1 LLIFYFSN
9 SKGDAMSINIPELRV
24 FVTAAEELNF
34 SRAAARLHLSQSAV
48 SQNIQSI
55 EKSYGVELFVRHGRS
70 VQLSEVGQ
78 VILPMAR
85 EVLNTVR
92 LLEDSL
98 INVKGEVAGE
108 LTIGCSTTSGKYIL
122 PNLLAAFRREYSLV
136 RSRVTISSRSGVVER
151 LLDQTL
157 ALGVMSRQVEHR
169 DLEYMPLLEDKVIL
183 IVPID
188 HPWAQYGR
196 AMPADLLDQPFIR
209 REESSG
215 TAEVVS
221 NALKQQGVMPDTL
234 NTVMELGNAE
244 AIEMAVEEG
253 IGIAFV
259 SELVAARGLALG
271 RIKQVEINGLDIV
284 QRIYLY
290 RHVGSV
296 FTRAEARFWEF
307 VQENRAQILSDAIG
321 NLSGVT
327 PAA

>member
-1 LLIFYFSN
+1 
-9 SKGDAMSINIPELRV
+9 MSMNIPELRV

-55 EKSYGVELFVRHGRS
+55 EKNYGVELFVRHGRS

-98 INVKGEVAGE
+98 VNVKGEVAGE

-234 NTVMELGNAE
+234 NVVMELGNAE

-307 VQENRAQILSDAIG
+307 VQENRAQILSAAIG

>member
-1 LLIFYFSN
+1 
-9 SKGDAMSINIPELRV
+9 MSINIPELRV

-234 NTVMELGNAE
+234 NAVMELGNAE

-296 FTRAEARFWEF
+296 FTRAEARFWDF

>member
-1 LLIFYFSN
+1 MN
-9 SKGDAMSINIPELRV
+9 VPELRV
-24 FVTAAEELNF
+24 FVAAAEELNF

-55 EKSYGVELFVRHGRS
+55 EKSYGVELFLRHGRT

-78 VILPMAR
+78 AILPMAH
-85 EVLNTVR
+85 EILNSIR

-98 INVKGEVAGE
+98 INVNGEVAGE

-136 RSRVTISSRSGVVER
+136 RSRVAISSRSSIVER
-151 LLDQTL
+151 LLDQSL
-157 ALGVMSRQVEHR
+157 ALGVMSRRVEHR

-183 IVPID
+183 IVPVH
-188 HPWAQYGR
+188 HPWANYGR

-209 REESSG
+209 REDTSG
-215 TAEVVS
+215 TSETVL
-221 NALKQQGVMPDTL
+221 NALKQHGIMPDML
-234 NTVMELGNAE
+234 NVVMELGNAE
-244 AIEMAVEEG
+244 AIEMSVEEG

-271 RIKQVEINGLDIV
+271 RIKRVEIEGLEMV

-290 RHVGSV
+290 RHVASV

-307 VQENRAQILSDAIG
+307 VQENRAQILSAAIG
-321 NLSGVT
+321 NLAGIMPV
-327 PAA
+327 A

>member
-1 LLIFYFSN
+1 
-9 SKGDAMSINIPELRV
+9 MNIHELRV

-34 SRAAARLHLSQSAV
+34 SRAATRLRLSQSAV

-70 VQLSEVGQ
+70 VQLSEVGH

-85 EVLNTVR
+85 EVLNSMR

-98 INVKGEVAGE
+98 INVKGDVAGE

-136 RSRVTISSRSGVVER
+136 RSRVTISSRSAVVER

-169 DLEYMPLLEDKVIL
+169 DLEYMPLLEDRAIL
-183 IVPID
+183 IVPVN
-188 HPWAQYGR
+188 HPWADYGQ
-196 AMPADLLDQPFIR
+196 AMPADLLDQPFIL
-209 REESSG
+209 REETSG
-215 TAEVVS
+215 TAEVVA
-221 NALKQQGVMPDTL
+221 NALKQQGIMPDTL
-234 NTVMELGNAE
+234 NAVMELGNAE
-244 AIEMAVEEG
+244 AITMAVEEG

-271 RIKQVEINGLDIV
+271 RIKQVNIQGLDIM

-290 RHVGSV
+290 RHAGSV
-296 FTRAEARFWEF
+296 FTRAEARFWDF
-307 VQENRAQILSDAIG
+307 VQENRTQILQDAAWH
-321 NLSGVT
+321 LSGIT
-327 PAA
+327 AAV

>member
-1 LLIFYFSN
+1 
-9 SKGDAMSINIPELRV
+9 MSMNIPELRV
-24 FVTAAEELNF
+24 FITAAEELNF

-136 RSRVTISSRSGVVER
+136 RSRVTISSRSGVIER

-169 DLEYMPLLEDKVIL
+169 DLEYMPLLEDRVIL

-234 NTVMELGNAE
+234 NVVMELGNAE

-271 RIKQVEINGLDIV
+271 RIKQVEINGLDIT

-307 VQENRAQILSDAIG
+307 VQENRAQILSAAIG

>member
-1 LLIFYFSN
+1 MN
-9 SKGDAMSINIPELRV
+9 VPELRV

-55 EKSYGVELFVRHGRS
+55 EKGYGVELFVRHGRS

-78 VILPMAR
+78 AILPMAH
-85 EVLNTVR
+85 EVLNSLR

-98 INVKGEVAGE
+98 VNVKGEVAGE
-108 LTIGCSTTSGKYIL
+108 LTLGCSTTSGKYIL
-122 PNLLAAFRREYSLV
+122 PNLLAAFRREYPMV
-136 RSRVTISSRSGVVER
+136 RSRVTINSRVAVVER
-151 LLDQTL
+151 MLDQTL
-157 ALGVMSRQVEHR
+157 ALGVMSRRVEHR

-183 IVPID
+183 IVPFN

-209 REESSG
+209 REDTSG
-215 TAEVVS
+215 TAEVVF
-221 NALKQQGVMPDTL
+221 NALKQNGIMPDML

-271 RIKQVEINGLDIV
+271 RIKQVEVQGLNII

-321 NLSGVT
+321 NLTGVS

>member
-1 LLIFYFSN
+1 
-9 SKGDAMSINIPELRV
+9 MSINIPELRV

-55 EKSYGVELFVRHGRS
+55 EKNYGVELFVRHGRS

-234 NTVMELGNAE
+234 NVVMELGNAE

>member
-1 LLIFYFSN
+1 MN
-9 SKGDAMSINIPELRV
+9 VPELRV
-24 FVTAAEELNF
+24 FVAAAEELNF

-55 EKSYGVELFVRHGRS
+55 EKSYGVELFLRHGRT

-78 VILPMAR
+78 AILPMAH
-85 EVLNTVR
+85 EILNSIR

-98 INVKGEVAGE
+98 INVNGEVAGE

-136 RSRVTISSRSGVVER
+136 RSRVAISSRSSIVER
-151 LLDQTL
+151 LLDQSL
-157 ALGVMSRQVEHR
+157 ALGVMSRRVEHR

-183 IVPID
+183 IVPVN
-188 HPWAQYGR
+188 HPWANYGR

-209 REESSG
+209 REDTSG
-215 TAEVVS
+215 TSETVL
-221 NALKQQGVMPDTL
+221 NALKQHGIMPDML
-234 NTVMELGNAE
+234 DVVMELGNAE
-244 AIEMAVEEG
+244 AIEMSVEEG

-271 RIKQVEINGLDIV
+271 RVKRVEIEGLDMV

-290 RHVGSV
+290 RHVASV

-307 VQENRAQILSDAIG
+307 VQENRAHILSAAIG
-321 NLSGVT
+321 NLAGIMPV
-327 PAA
+327 A

>member
-1 LLIFYFSN
+1 
-9 SKGDAMSINIPELRV
+9 MSAGMNVPELRV
-24 FVTAAEELNF
+24 FVAAAEELNF

-55 EKSYGVELFVRHGRS
+55 EKSYGVELFLRHGRT

-78 VILPMAR
+78 AILPMAH
-85 EVLNTVR
+85 EILNSIR

-98 INVKGEVAGE
+98 INVNGEVAGE

-136 RSRVTISSRSGVVER
+136 RSRVAISSRSSIVER
-151 LLDQTL
+151 LLDQSL
-157 ALGVMSRQVEHR
+157 ALGVMSRRVEHR

-183 IVPID
+183 IVPVH
-188 HPWAQYGR
+188 HPWANYGR

-209 REESSG
+209 REDTSG
-215 TAEVVS
+215 TSETVL
-221 NALKQQGVMPDTL
+221 NALKQHGIMPDML
-234 NTVMELGNAE
+234 NVVMELGNAE
-244 AIEMAVEEG
+244 AIEMSVEEG

-271 RIKQVEINGLDIV
+271 RIKRVEIEGLEMV

-290 RHVGSV
+290 RHVASV

-307 VQENRAQILSDAIG
+307 VQENRAQILSAAIG
-321 NLSGVT
+321 NLAGIMPV
-327 PAA
+327 A

>member
-1 LLIFYFSN
+1 
-9 SKGDAMSINIPELRV
+9 MSINIPELRV

>member
-1 LLIFYFSN
+1 
-9 SKGDAMSINIPELRV
+9 MNIPELRV

-34 SRAAARLHLSQSAV
+34 SRAASRLHLSQSAV

-55 EKSYGVELFVRHGRS
+55 EKSYGVELFMRHGRS

-78 VILPMAR
+78 AILPMAR
-85 EVLNTVR
+85 EVLNSMR

-98 INVKGEVAGE
+98 VNVKGEVAGE

-136 RSRVTISSRSGVVER
+136 RSRVAISSRSSIVER
-151 LLDQTL
+151 LIDQTL
-157 ALGVMSRQVEHR
+157 ALGVMSRRVEHR
-169 DLEYMPLLEDKVIL
+169 DLEYMPLLEDHVIL
-183 IVPID
+183 IVPTN
-188 HPWAQYGR
+188 HPWADYGR
-196 AMPADLLDQPFIR
+196 ALPADLLDQPFIR
-209 REESSG
+209 REDSSG
-215 TAEVVS
+215 TSEVVFT
-221 NALKQQGVMPDTL
+221 ALKQHGIMPDML
-234 NTVMELGNAE
+234 NVVMELGNAE

-253 IGIAFV
+253 IGVAFV

-271 RIKQVEINGLDIV
+271 RVKRVDVEGLEIV

-290 RHVGSV
+290 RHVASV

-321 NLSGVT
+321 NLSGVV
-327 PAA
+327 PAV

>member
-1 LLIFYFSN
+1 
-9 SKGDAMSINIPELRV
+9 MNIPELRV

-34 SRAAARLHLSQSAV
+34 SRAATRLHLSQSAV

-70 VQLSEVGQ
+70 VQLSEVGH

-85 EVLNTVR
+85 EVLNSMR

-98 INVKGEVAGE
+98 INVKGDVAGE

-122 PNLLAAFRREYSLV
+122 PYLLAAFRREYSLV
-136 RSRVTISSRSGVVER
+136 RSRVAISSRSAVVER

-169 DLEYMPLLEDKVIL
+169 DLEYMPLLEDRVIL
-183 IVPID
+183 IVPVN
-188 HPWAQYGR
+188 HPWADYGR
-196 AMPADLLDQPFIR
+196 AMPADLLDQPFIV

-215 TAEVVS
+215 TAEVVA
-221 NALKQQGVMPDTL
+221 NALKQQGVMPDML
-234 NTVMELGNAE
+234 NVVMELGNAE
-244 AIEMAVEEG
+244 AITMAVEEG

-271 RIKQVEINGLDIV
+271 RIKQVNIHGLDIL

-290 RHVGSV
+290 RQAGAV
-296 FTRAEARFWEF
+296 FTRAEARFWDF
-307 VQENRAQILSDAIG
+307 VQENRAQILQAATG
-321 NLSGVT
+321 RFSGIT
-327 PAA
+327 AAV

>member
-1 LLIFYFSN
+1 M
-9 SKGDAMSINIPELRV
+9 GINIPELRV

-234 NTVMELGNAE
+234 NVVMELGNAE